1 MAEIDHKS
9 INELASAL
17 DAILTELVEY
27 RLLRPAP
34 SRLVKLDP
42 KLSLSAA
49 EKRDELFRRIS
60 HDPFEG
66 ALLLALQALG
76 KLFTNKAELSLCA
89 TYYKLWHSAIKR
101 MNHADYPQRIRNG
114 TVSAT
119 KTTAGTPS
127 AMTSLF
133 ASLLA
138 QRLLGIPASFR

>member
-9 INELASAL
+9 INELVSAL

-27 RLLRPAP
+27 RLLRPTP

-76 KLFTNKAELSLCA
+76 EALHQQGGTKLMRYIL
-89 TYYKLWHSAIKR
+89 
-101 MNHADYPQRIRNG
+101 Q
-114 TVSAT
+114 TV
-119 KTTAGTPS
+119 
-127 AMTSLF
+127 
-133 ASLLA
+133 A
-138 QRLLGIPASFR
+138 QRDQENESRRLSSADSQWDGIGDENDRWNA